1 MQLHHRLVAQQRRD
15 YRNLRSVVPLHLRH
29 YYHRQQPHP
38 RPLPPTTPPSPTINF
53 IRSFFS
59 GARSASPNTIMAA
72 RTKAQEIIDS
82 NAVGEWIPPMLGILN
97 DTPLT
102 LDYL

>member
-1 MQLHHRLVAQQRRD
+1 
-15 YRNLRSVVPLHLRH
+15 
-29 YYHRQQPHP
+29 
-38 RPLPPTTPPSPTINF
+38 
-53 IRSFFS
+53 
-59 GARSASPNTIMAA
+59 MAA